1 VNRWSVIDFY
11 EKENIMGQL
20 PKRFSVDQVKVHFQS
35 NIQGTIVRAEVEE
48 ILQINKT
55 RFFAILKE
63 YRRDP
68 ESFSITYERETPARL
83 SEEVEAAIAKEL
95 LREKALVEDPQLPI
109 SSYNYLAMRDRL
121 KKRGFTVSATTITKR
136 AKELDCYH
144 PHRKHKVHDREVITA
159 AIGALVQHDASTH
172 FWSPFAKEK
181 WTLITSLDDYSRKLL
196 YADFVE
202 RETSWSHIQAAQVVM
217 KGFGL
222 PLKYYVDNLRVF
234 RFVQNRDSVW
244 RKHVLVTDDIDPQ
257 WRQVMRLMGV
267 DVTYALS
274 PQATPSRCPSG
285 KGKIERP
292 YRWLQDRIVRTCA
305 LENLTSLEEVRDV
318 LRDEVDRYNNHQVH
332 STTGEI
338 PAIRFDNAR
347 KSGTSLFRPFSLPK
361 PYTSPKDIFCL
372 HEMRTLNGYRR
383 ISLYNHHIDIPHV
396 PVREDVELH
405 LIPDIARQALEVRIW
420 FENKM
425 VHSLSFPMADPT
437 VHF

>member
-1 VNRWSVIDFY
+1 
-11 EKENIMGQL
+11 MGQL
-20 PKRFSVDQVKVHFQS
+20 HKRFSVDQVKVLFQS
-35 NIQGTIVRAEVEE
+35 YVQGTIVRAEVEE

-68 ESFSITYERETPARL
+68 ESFSIDYERETPARL
-83 SEEVEAAIAKEL
+83 SVEVEAAITKEL

-172 FWSPFAKEK
+172 FWSPFAAEK

-202 RETSWSHIQAAQVVM
+202 RETSWSHIQAAQAVM
-217 KGFGL
+217 KAFGL

-234 RFVQNRDSVW
+234 RFVQKRDSVW
-244 RKHVLVTDDIDPQ
+244 RKHVLQTDDIDPQ
-257 WRQVMRLMGV
+257 WRQVMRLMAV

-274 PQATPSRCPSG
+274 PQA
-285 KGKIERP
+285 KGKVERP

-305 LENLTSLEEVRDV
+305 IENLTSLEEVRGV

-338 PAIRFDNAR
+338 PGIRFDNAR

-361 PYTSPKDIFCL
+361 PYTSLKDIFCL

-383 ISLYNHHIDIPHV
+383 ISLFNHDIKGPHV

>member
-1 VNRWSVIDFY
+1 
-11 EKENIMGQL
+11 MGQL
-20 PKRFSVDQVKVHFQS
+20 HKRFSVDQVKVLFQS
-35 NIQGTIVRAEVEE
+35 YIQGTIVRAEVEE

-68 ESFSITYERETPARL
+68 ESFSIAYERETPARL
-83 SEEVEAAIAKEL
+83 SVEVEAAITKEL

-172 FWSPFAKEK
+172 FWSPFAAEK

-202 RETSWSHIQAAQVVM
+202 RETSWSHIQAAQAVM
-217 KGFGL
+217 KAFGL

-234 RFVQNRDSVW
+234 RFVQKRDSVW
-244 RKHVLVTDDIDPQ
+244 RKHVLQTDDIDPQ
-257 WRQVMRLMGV
+257 WRQVMRLMAV

-274 PQATPSRCPSG
+274 PQA
-285 KGKIERP
+285 KGKVERP

-305 LENLTSLEEVRDV
+305 IENLTSLEEVRGV

-338 PAIRFDNAR
+338 PGIRFDNAR
-347 KSGTSLFRPFSLPK
+347 KTGTSLFRPFSLPK
-361 PYTSPKDIFCL
+361 PYTSLKDIFCL

-383 ISLYNHHIDIPHV
+383 ISLFNHDIEVPHV

-405 LIPDIARQALEVRIW
+405 LIPDIARKALEVRIW
-420 FENKM
+420 FDNKM

>member
-1 VNRWSVIDFY
+1 VIDFF

-20 PKRFSVDQVKVHFQS
+20 HKRFTVEQVKVLFHS
-35 NIQGTIVRAEVEE
+35 YTQGTIVRAEVEE

-55 RFFAILKE
+55 RFFAVLKE

-68 ESFSITYERETPARL
+68 ETFSIAYERETPARL
-83 SEEVEAAIAKEL
+83 SEEVEAAIGKEL
-95 LREKALVEDPQLPI
+95 LREKALVEDPRLPI

-121 KKRGFTVSATTITKR
+121 KKSGFTVSATTITKR

-144 PHRKHKVHDREVITA
+144 PRHKHKVHDREVITA

-172 FWSPFAKEK
+172 LWSPFAAKK

-202 RETSWSHIQAAQVVM
+202 HENSWAHIQAAQAVM
-217 KGFGL
+217 KAFGL

-234 RFVQNRDSVW
+234 RFVQKRDSVW
-244 RKHVLVTDDIDPQ
+244 RKHVLMSDDIDPQ

-274 PQATPSRCPSG
+274 PQA

-305 LENLTSLEEVRDV
+305 LENLTSLEEARGV
-318 LRDEVDRYNNHQVH
+318 LHDEVDRYNNHQVH

-338 PAIRFDNAR
+338 PSIRFENAR
-347 KSGTSLFRPFSLPK
+347 KSGTSLFRPFSIPK
-361 PYTSPKDIFCL
+361 PYTSLKDIFCL
-372 HEMRTLNGYRR
+372 HEMRILNGYRR
-383 ISLYNHHIDIPHV
+383 ISLFNNEIEVPHV
-396 PVREDVELH
+396 PVHEDVELH